1 MIKTIPLSR
10 LNKLKENHRNNIAS
24 PVITNSV
31 TIELGHL
38 QTFIAQAAAI
48 QNCDAIRI
56 HFVRHE
62 LDANQDHV
70 SRIDGINFSQVS
82 LALVPG
88 DLIRKAPDWI
98 SIDLNDQDNNI
109 LTLLVCEP
117 TSAARATDDK
127 TGQCPPKPPVC
138 PPDNPDNP

>member
-1 MIKTIPLSR
+1 MIKKIPISELIE
-10 LNKLKENHRNNIAS
+10 LKKNHRDNINS

-31 TIELGHL
+31 TIQRRHL
-38 QTFIAQAAAI
+38 QTFLDQTAAI
-48 QNCDAIRI
+48 PGCDAIRI

-62 LDANQDHV
+62 LNANQDHV
-70 SRIDGINFSQVS
+70 LKIDGNLSQVS

-88 DLIRKAPDWI
+88 NIIAQAPDWI
-98 SIDLNDQDNNI
+98 AIDLKDQDNEI

-117 TSAARATDDK
+117 SGAARSNDDK

-138 PPDNPDNP
+138 PPDNP